1 MSPPPPRKP
10 TGPPAGSKQALLHAL
25 EGAVKSESDKRRE
38 QAATGSRA
46 TPSRRLM
53 WLSLLA
59 LALVAGWAVSTRPD
73 WLFPAPVA
81 SRNPEFQDASLRMLI
96 YMESRRIENYRQTHG
111 ALPRSLA
118 EVGVVPKGLRYTANA
133 DGTYVLTGREGAQ
146 ELTFRSTDS
155 VAPFLKNSFELL
167 SRREVRQ

>member
-1 MSPPPPRKP
+1 MPTPPPRKP

-38 QAATGSRA
+38 QAAAGSKP

-59 LALVAGWAVSTRPD
+59 LGLVGAWAAATRPE
-73 WLFPAPVA
+73 WLFPRPVA
-81 SRNPEFQDASLRMLI
+81 SHSPEFQDASLRMLI

-111 ALPRSLA
+111 VLPQSLA
-118 EVGVVPKGLRYTANA
+118 DVGVVPKGLRYTAHS
-133 DGTYVLTGREGAQ
+133 DGTYVLTGREGTL

-155 VAPFLKNSFELL
+155 VAPFLRNSFELL